1 MCMQVIILNDYSTV
15 VVPRKLKNKLDDLKE
30 HERESYAQVIEK
42 MILQL
47 KELDESK
54 LELSEDTLKAI
65 EEGKQD
71 LIKGKVYTS
80 KQLAKELGF

>member
-1 MCMQVIILNDYSTV
+1 VIILNDYSTV